1 MILRNLLLSTIAFGA
16 FALPA
21 AAQTTAVD
29 GDDVV
34 VTANRTERPIDQV
47 GQSVTV
53 IDSEEIEARQ
63 SQAVVDLLRTVPGVS
78 FTRAGGIGTV
88 ASVNIRGAD
97 PQQTLLLVDGVK
109 LDDPASPGGGYD
121 FGNLLVGNIDRIEVV
136 RGAQSVIWG
145 SRAIGGVVNVITR
158 APSDDPEFVAKGE
171 YGWRDTV
178 NTTANAS
185 GKLGPV
191 SASLGGQYFR
201 TDGFSAFNEARAGRE
216 RDGYRQYGANGKLAV
231 DLTDGFSLEARG
243 RYSDAKIDLD
253 GFPAPAFA
261 LADTGDYS
269 TNKELS
275 GYAGARL
282 ALFDG
287 AFRNRLGVAYSR
299 VDRANFGATG
309 PATFDSRG
317 LNRRF
322 EYQGVIETGIVQAT
336 IGAESE
342 RSRFDTVSFGAAS
355 RARALINSVYG
366 EVTLTPVTGV
376 ALTGGVRHDDHS
388 RFGGETTAAGNV
400 VLSPNGGRTTFR
412 ASYGEG
418 FGAPSLY
425 QLFGDYGNDRLVPE
439 RANSWDAGVT
449 QRLLGD
455 AVQVQATYFHRDTR
469 NQIDFVSC
477 FGVTS
482 AICVNRPFGTY
493 DNIRRTR
500 AEGVEATLVL
510 QPVEPLRV
518 AFAYT
523 YLDAQNRDTGR
534 KLARRPGESVNMVAD
549 YRWAFGLSTGATITH
564 VGDSF
569 ENATNTR
576 RLDGYVLVDLRA
588 SLPIGDRFEV
598 FGRVENLFDE
608 AYETVYL
615 YGTPRRAAYGGVRL
629 KL

>member
-1 MILRNLLLSTIAFGA
+1 MRYLFLSSIALGVS
-16 FALPA
+16 ALPA
-21 AAQTTAVD
+21 AAQTIAVE
-29 GDDVV
+29 GEDVV
-34 VTANRTERPIDQV
+34 VTANRTERPVDTV
-47 GQSVTV
+47 GQSVTI
-53 IDSEEIEARQ
+53 IDSTEIEARQ
-63 SQAVVDLLRTVPGVS
+63 SQAVVDLLRTVPGVT
-78 FTRAGGIGTV
+78 FTRAGGPGTV

-158 APSDDPEFVAKGE
+158 APSEDPEFVAKGE

-185 GKLGPV
+185 GKFGPV

-201 TDGFSAFNEARAGRE
+201 TDGFSAFNEARGARE
-216 RDGYRQYGANGKLAV
+216 RDGYRQYGANGKLALDV
-231 DLTDGFSLEARG
+231 TDGFGLEARG
-243 RYSDAKIDLD
+243 RYADAKVDLD

-269 TNKELS
+269 TNEELS

-282 ALFDG
+282 ALLG
-287 AFRNRLGVAYSR
+287 GRFRNRLGVAYSR

-322 EYQGVIETGIVQAT
+322 EYQGVLKAGIVQAT
-336 IGAESE
+336 VGAESE

-366 EVTLTPVTGV
+366 EVTLTPVTGI

-400 VLSPNGGRTTFR
+400 VLSPNGGRTIIR

-425 QLFGDYGNDRLVPE
+425 QLFGDYGNERLMPE

-449 QRLLGD
+449 QRLLGE

-482 AICVNRPFGTY
+482 PICVNRPFGTY

-510 QPVEPLRV
+510 QPIDPLRF

-523 YLDAQNRDTGR
+523 YLDARNRDTGLR
-534 KLARRPGESVNMVAD
+534 LARRPQESVNMVAD

-569 ENATNTR
+569 DNATNTR

-588 SLPIGDRFEV
+588 SLPIGERFEV